1 MRLLYLVGA
10 LGRGGAELQVAQLAR
25 LMRQRGHEV
34 ALLAYDGPSDLDDD
48 LRQVGV
54 DVRVAHARRRREKL
68 AVVREAV
75 RELQPE
81 VMHGVMKRASSLAVM
96 ARGLRRRPRIVATDM
111 STATFNPNQRALR
124 AALVAFAF
132 ADRVVTQTELNR
144 RNLERLAPWLR
155 GKVRVIR
162 NGLDTERFTPNGD
175 TGRTVGEPFRFCAV
189 GTVYPIKNPVRVLEA
204 LAKLR
209 RRGAPPFRLDW
220 YGRFGRSEGEREAM
234 QETVRSAVEALG
246 LHDVVT
252 FHGEVGSVEEAY
264 RKADALV
271 HASLQEGF
279 PNAVA
284 EAMACGLPLVVS
296 DVSDLPLVVE
306 SAENGF
312 MCDATDVSSI
322 THALESMLTLDVHKR
337 FAKGE
342 ASRRLAKRW
351 FALDPFADS
360 FENLYTTLVGA
371 QIR

>member
-25 LMRQRGHEV
+25 LMHERGHEV
-34 ALLAYDGPSDLDDD
+34 ALLAYDGPSDIDDD
-48 LRQVGV
+48 LRQAGV

-75 RELQPE
+75 RELQPD
-81 VMHGVMKRASSLAVM
+81 VIHGVMKRASSLAVM
-96 ARGLRRRPRIVATDM
+96 ARGLRRRPRVVATDM

-155 GKVRVIR
+155 GRVRTIR
-162 NGLDTERFTPNGD
+162 NGLDTERFAPAGR
-175 TGRTVGEPFRFCAV
+175 TGRAGGEPFRFCAV
-189 GTVYPIKNPVRVLEA
+189 GTVYPVKNPLRVLEA
-204 LAKLR
+204 LAELR
-209 RRGAPPFRLDW
+209 RRGTIPFRLDW
-220 YGRFGRSEGEREAM
+220 YGRFGRSAGEREAM

-264 RKADALV
+264 RNADALV

-284 EAMACGLPLVVS
+284 EAMACALPVVVS
-296 DVSDLPLVVE
+296 DVSDLPLVVQH
-306 SAENGF
+306 AENGF
-312 MCDATDVSSI
+312 VCDPQDVASI
-322 THALESMLTLDVHKR
+322 AVALEHMLHATRDVRAGMAERSRALAQSWFGYER
-337 FAKGE
+337 FSGDFE
-342 ASRRLAKRW
+342 RLYR
-351 FALDPFADS
+351 
-360 FENLYTTLVGA
+360 ELVGV
-371 QIR
+371 R